1 MLVGIGAILGLLS
14 ALLGGNSAQD
24 TWSIV
29 HFMQLVMIL
38 PLVAK
43 FMKGKA
49 EEFIVANAFS
59 TLSIYPLPIETIES
73 IPLIRDLSFDQPD
86 EYLRNLGLSSGSTFV
101 NNFILLSILFILAIV
116 HFLSCLLYLW
126 TRNKE
131 GKFSSM
137 VLKVYRFFTFTFYIR
152 IFILIYMFTL
162 LMVVSEIKY
171 YVENGG
177 DDNFGHQK

>member
-14 ALLGGNSAQD
+14 ALLGDNSAQD

-49 EEFIVANAFS
+49 EEFIVANALS

-86 EYLRNLGLSSGSTFV
+86 EYLRNLGLLSGSTFV

-116 HFLSCLLYLW
+116 HFLFCLLYL
-126 TRNKE
+126 
-131 GKFSSM
+131 
-137 VLKVYRFFTFTFYIR
+137 
-152 IFILIYMFTL
+152 
-162 LMVVSEIKY
+162 
-171 YVENGG
+171 
-177 DDNFGHQK
+177 